1 MITFGEFAGLLITD
15 FLQARKIADT
25 YSAALSEE
33 YYVNPI
39 LKGIPVPHYTIDE
52 AEIDVPVKIMGVK
65 KVEITKENI
74 KKILLKIEQNLPT
87 VLYRNIKNSY
97 YEKQEHHVFL
107 KNGVVEPDQVGVV
120 FHFDEDKE
128 EKARVVRLSETPEL
142 KACYKSSTASICTLM
157 NTYMN
162 TYIEENNVQEM
173 KLLDF
178 TDAFIS
184 TLKSVCK
191 QEFSTYP
198 DEQTPFI
205 NKESLKKMCQTI
217 GSMMFFEF
225 KEVFEQKEGILVLP
239 ETGKMESNCSPE
251 QLMRIKIKLKEQ
263 DVSFVVDKDE
273 NSGET
278 KRFLTLG

>member
-15 FLQARKIADT
+15 FLQARKIADV

-39 LKGIPVPHYTIDE
+39 LRGMPVPHYTIDE

-65 KVEITKENI
+65 KVEITKEDI
-74 KKILLKIEQNLPT
+74 KKILVKIESNLPT
-87 VLYRNIKNSY
+87 ILYRNIKNSY
-97 YEKQEHHVFL
+97 YEKQENNVFL
-107 KNGVVEPDQVGVV
+107 KNGTVEPEQVGVV
-120 FHFDEDKE
+120 LHFNEEKT
-128 EKARVVRLSETPEL
+128 EKARIIRLSEIPEL

-162 TYIEENNVQEM
+162 TYIEENNIKEM

-191 QEFSTYP
+191 QEFGTYP

-205 NKESLKKMCQTI
+205 NKESLKMMCETI
-217 GSMMFFEF
+217 GNTMFFEF
-225 KEVFEQKEGILVLP
+225 REVFEQKEGILVLP
-239 ETGKMESNCSPE
+239 ETVKMENNCTPE
-251 QLMRIKIKLKEQ
+251 QLMRVKIKLKEQ

>member
-15 FLQARKIADT
+15 FLQARKIADA

-39 LKGIPVPHYTIDE
+39 LRGMPVPHYTIDE

-65 KVEITKENI
+65 KVEITKEDI
-74 KKILLKIEQNLPT
+74 KKILVKIESNLPT
-87 VLYRNIKNSY
+87 ILYRNIKNSY
-97 YEKQEHHVFL
+97 YEKQENKVFL
-107 KNGVVEPDQVGVV
+107 KNGTVEPEQVGVV
-120 FHFDEDKE
+120 LHFNEEKT
-128 EKARVVRLSETPEL
+128 EKARIIRLSEIPEL

-162 TYIEENNVQEM
+162 TYIEENNIKEM

-178 TDAFIS
+178 TDVFIS

-191 QEFSTYP
+191 QEFGTYP

-205 NKESLKKMCQTI
+205 NKESLKMMCETI
-217 GSMMFFEF
+217 GNTMFFEF
-225 KEVFEQKEGILVLP
+225 REVFEQKEGILVLP
-239 ETGKMESNCSPE
+239 ETVKMENNCTPE
-251 QLMRIKIKLKEQ
+251 QLMRVKIKLKEQ

>member
-15 FLQARKIADT
+15 FLQARKIADV

-39 LKGIPVPHYTIDE
+39 LRGMPVPHYTIDE

-65 KVEITKENI
+65 KVEITKEDI
-74 KKILLKIEQNLPT
+74 KKILVKIESNLPT
-87 VLYRNIKNSY
+87 ILYRNIKNSY
-97 YEKQEHHVFL
+97 YEKQENNVFL
-107 KNGVVEPDQVGVV
+107 KNGTVEPEQVGVV
-120 FHFDEDKE
+120 LHFNEEKT
-128 EKARVVRLSETPEL
+128 EKARIIRLSEIPEL

-162 TYIEENNVQEM
+162 TYIEENNIKEM

-191 QEFSTYP
+191 QEFGTYP

-205 NKESLKKMCQTI
+205 NKESLKMMCETI
-217 GSMMFFEF
+217 GNTMFFEF
-225 KEVFEQKEGILVLP
+225 REVFEQKEGILVLP
-239 ETGKMESNCSPE
+239 ETVKMENKCTPE
-251 QLMRIKIKLKEQ
+251 QLMRVKIKLKEQ
-263 DVSFVVDKDE
+263 DYSFVVDKDE